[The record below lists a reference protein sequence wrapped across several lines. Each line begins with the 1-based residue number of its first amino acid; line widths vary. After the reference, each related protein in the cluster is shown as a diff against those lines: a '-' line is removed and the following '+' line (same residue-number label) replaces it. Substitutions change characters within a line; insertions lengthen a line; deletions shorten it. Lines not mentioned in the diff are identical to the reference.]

1 MKLLKGIGRV
11 LLYILGQ
18 ALSVVTVLV
27 GLAIAQTSLFGAIV
41 VLSVSVSMIF
51 AGLKLLYFN

>member
-1 MKLLKGIGRV
+1 MNLLRGIGRV

>member
-1 MKLLKGIGRV
+1 MKLLKGIGCV

-51 AGLKLLYFN
+51 AGLKFLYFN

>member
-18 ALSVVTVLV
+18 ALSVVIVLV

-51 AGLKLLYFN
+51 AGLNFLYFN

>member
-51 AGLKLLYFN
+51 AGLNFLYFN